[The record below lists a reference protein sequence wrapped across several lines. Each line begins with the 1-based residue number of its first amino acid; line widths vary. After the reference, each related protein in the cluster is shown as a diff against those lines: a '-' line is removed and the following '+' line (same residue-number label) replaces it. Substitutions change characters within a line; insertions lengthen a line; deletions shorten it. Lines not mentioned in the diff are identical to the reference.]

1 MKKTSSPRKVGI
13 ETEVEMEMDFYVKEM
28 KSCAKVVVTVAAVE
42 ERVAVEMV
50 TEVAAMMAEVANLV
64 EEKVVVVNVLAV
76 AVKAKEI

>member
-1 MKKTSSPRKVGI
+1 
-13 ETEVEMEMDFYVKEM
+13 MEMDFYVKEM
-28 KSCAKVVVTVAAVE
+28 KNCAKVVVTVAAVE